1 MSGVCVTWLHSL
13 KVWKLKRGRC
23 TVRWIFFFRIRKK
36 MNQFFFFLI
45 KSNVIDDESTMKIQ
59 FRLFYE
65 PIVDFFQH
73 FFLLCSPLCSVVHH
87 RCERFSCRPY
97 VEEPKRFQS
106 VVSVLQSSLGN
117 KKKTFDMKFTKI
129 RYEWLYVISYLDS
142 LKNESILI
150 SYHKQFFLT

>member
-1 MSGVCVTWLHSL
+1 MNLLWKFSSGYFTNQSL
-13 KVWKLKRGRC
+13 
-23 TVRWIFFFRIRKK
+23 I
-36 MNQFFFFLI
+36 
-45 KSNVIDDESTMKIQ
+45 
-59 FRLFYE
+59 
-65 PIVDFFQH
+65 FFQH

-106 VVSVLQSSLGN
+106 VVSVLRSSLGN

-150 SYHKQFFLT
+150 SYHKQFFFNIVKTKFINNHFHAYLCIVKKAHY

>member
-1 MSGVCVTWLHSL
+1 MNLLWKFSSGYFTNQSL
-13 KVWKLKRGRC
+13 
-23 TVRWIFFFRIRKK
+23 IFFNI
-36 MNQFFFFLI
+36 
-45 KSNVIDDESTMKIQ
+45 
-59 FRLFYE
+59 
-65 PIVDFFQH
+65 

-150 SYHKQFFLT
+150 SYHKPGWWTANLFLKTIFYHTLIMFYKQHCKKEISLLFSRLHSRCLIWQ